1 MTLAILIFLAA
12 YALIIAEK
20 VNRAVVA
27 LLGGTLVMVLGILS
41 QEKAVE
47 YVDWNTLGLL
57 LGMMI
62 IVDLT
67 RRSGVFEYIALQ
79 AVQLTRAN
87 PVSLLIVLGLITAFL
102 SAILDNV
109 TTVLL
114 IVPVALSI
122 ARALD
127 ISPYP
132 FLITQIFMS
141 NVGGTA
147 TLIGDPPNIMIGSQT
162 HLGFVDFIVNLG
174 PVVLFLLI
182 LLSGVFYFLF
192 RQSFTVDEK
201 LKKEILALDPRE
213 KIKDYRLLKISL
225 IMVGLTILGF
235 SLHQV
240 LHLESATVALFMAMV
255 FLAVTREEIEEVLLA
270 VEWPTIFFF
279 LGLFIMVGA
288 LEETGVIELIARWG
302 LQVTEGNLLL
312 TGMFVLWLSAIASAF
327 LDNIPFVATMIPLL
341 KAMGEMGG
349 FPAEAMDSLWWSL
362 ALGACL
368 GGNGTLIG
376 ASANV
381 IVAGI
386 AEKEGYPLSYR
397 RYFVYG
403 FPLML
408 LTVLVATAY
417 LLLFYF

>member
-192 RQSFTVDEK
+192 RKSFTVDEK
-201 LKKEILALDPRE
+201 LKKEILTLDPRE

-225 IMVGLTILGF
+225 VMVGLTILGF
-235 SLHQV
+235 GLHQV

-397 RYFVYG
+397 RYFIYG